1 MTIESSFMT
10 GIDFPPLFID
20 LFTKSMGMDEQ
31 EFELFSSH
39 FKEMTLRKK
48 DYLLKEGSIS
58 KAKAYVKKGCSR
70 TFVVDE
76 NGKEHI
82 LFFAFEDWWLADFES
97 YHSGN
102 PGKQYVQALEDMEL
116 LVISKQ
122 DFAKMETEISK
133 LRLWYEIKQR
143 KMNVAMINR
152 LTEVKTGTCEER
164 YFRLLDKHPE
174 VFQRIPLQYIA
185 SYLDVEPQSLS
196 RLRKR
201 ITGK

>member
-1 MTIESSFMT
+1 MT
-10 GIDFPPLFID
+10 GRVFPSLFIE
-20 LFTKSMGMDEQ
+20 LFTKTMGMDEQ
-31 EFELFSSH
+31 EFELFCSH
-39 FKEMTLRKK
+39 FREMSLRKK
-48 DYLLKEGSIS
+48 DYYLKEGSIS
-58 KAKAYVKKGCSR
+58 IAKAYVKKGCSR

-122 DFAKMETEISK
+122 DFTKLETEIPK
-133 LRLWYEIKQR
+133 MRLWYEVKQR

-152 LTEVKTGTCEER
+152 LSEVKSGTCEER
-164 YFRLLDKHPE
+164 YSRLLDKHPE
-174 VFQRIPLQYIA
+174 IFQRVPLQYIA
-185 SYLDVEPQSLS
+185 SYLDMEPQSLS

-201 ITGK
+201 ITHK